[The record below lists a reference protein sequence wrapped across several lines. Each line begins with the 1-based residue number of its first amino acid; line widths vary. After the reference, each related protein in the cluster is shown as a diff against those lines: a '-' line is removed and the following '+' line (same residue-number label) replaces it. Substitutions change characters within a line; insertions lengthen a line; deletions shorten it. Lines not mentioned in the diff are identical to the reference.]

1 MTLKGRHWVMLWL
14 VVALGTL
21 GSVAARQTSGFTT
34 AQALRAARDER
45 AALESRRGE
54 LDRRIRQGSSRQVLV
69 PRAEAGL
76 GLHEPAAAE
85 ITVLSLPNDVS
96 GGLPPE
102 ALAGT
107 DGPRPDSAR
116 TMKKPAA
123 KPRAAAHAPARK
135 PPART
140 PAARPRPRTR
150 HR

>member
-21 GSVAARQTSGFTT
+21 GSVAARQTRGFTT

-45 AALESRRGE
+45 AGLESQRGE
-54 LDRRIRQGSSRQVLV
+54 LDRRIRQASSRQVLV
-69 PRAEAGL
+69 PRAEANL

-85 ITVLSLPNDVS
+85 ITVLPLPTDVA
-96 GGLPPE
+96 GGLPAE
-102 ALAGT
+102 AIAGT
-107 DGPRPDSAR
+107 DGTAADTAR
-116 TMKKPAA
+116 AVKKPAA

-135 PPART
+135 PPARK
-140 PAARPRPRTR
+140 AATRPRPRTR

>member
-21 GSVAARQTSGFTT
+21 GSVAARQTSGFAT

-45 AALESRRGE
+45 AGLESRRGE
-54 LDRRIRQGSSRQVLV
+54 LDRRIRQASSRQVLV
-69 PRAEAGL
+69 PRAATDL
-76 GLHEPAAAE
+76 GLHEPAASE
-85 ITVLSLPNDVS
+85 ITVLSILSDLP

-107 DGPRPDSAR
+107 DGPKADTVRKAP
-116 TMKKPAA
+116 A
-123 KPRAAAHAPARK
+123 KPRVAAHAPARK
-135 PPART
+135 PAARR
-140 PAARPRPRTR
+140 PAARPRSRTR